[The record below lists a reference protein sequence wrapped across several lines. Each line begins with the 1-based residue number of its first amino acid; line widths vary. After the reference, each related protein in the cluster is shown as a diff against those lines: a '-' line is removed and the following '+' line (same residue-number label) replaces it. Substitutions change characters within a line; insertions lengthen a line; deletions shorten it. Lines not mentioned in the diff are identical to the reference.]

1 MPSWLRAVILITIL
15 LLILG
20 WMLWPVASIMM
31 AGSIAN
37 ANDCQLDE
45 GSIHPCIVN
54 GTDMGEQLYSMG
66 MMGWFMLVTIPT
78 GLIALAVYGVILL
91 VIWLVLRNRRKRYD
105 SSVR

>member
-1 MPSWLRAVILITIL
+1 
-15 LLILG
+15 
-20 WMLWPVASIMM
+20 
-31 AGSIAN
+31 
-37 ANDCQLDE
+37 
-45 GSIHPCIVN
+45 
-54 GTDMGEQLYSMG
+54 MGEQLYSMG